1 MLQLLYFLP
10 ALDLSSLVAPV
21 LSTGNRGI
29 PPQEVREA
37 ERLVFENQ
45 QLLIESFHEY
55 HNR

>member
-1 MLQLLYFLP
+1 MLQLLDFLP
-10 ALDLSSLVAPV
+10 ALDLSALVAPV
-21 LSTGNRGI
+21 LATGNRGI
-29 PPQEVREA
+29 PPQDVREA